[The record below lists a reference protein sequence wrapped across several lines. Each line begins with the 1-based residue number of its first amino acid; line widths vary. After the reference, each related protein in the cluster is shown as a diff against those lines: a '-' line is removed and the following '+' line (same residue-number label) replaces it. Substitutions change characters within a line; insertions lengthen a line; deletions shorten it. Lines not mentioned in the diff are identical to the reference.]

1 MSKADII
8 FKNFVYSYRVNK
20 ITTFV
25 AGQKKDEYW
34 VILTINAYCDKKCNN
49 TYHIEVSKEDYEA
62 LLKEDSEEIN
72 LDNEV
77 GVKSNKV
84 EIISSLLDQLSP
96 DELREFRRILNEKI
110 ALLEVL
116 EGETK

>member
-1 MSKADII
+1 MSKAD
-8 FKNFVYSYRVNK
+8 
-20 ITTFV
+20 
-25 AGQKKDEYW
+25 
-34 VILTINAYCDKKCNN
+34 
-49 TYHIEVSKEDYEA
+49 EA
-62 LLKEDSEEIN
+62 LLKEEEIN

-84 EIISSLLDQLSP
+84 DIISSLLDQLSL

-116 EGETK
+116 EGEKNE